1 MAEQTNEKVE
11 DKPKNPVKKSGSG
24 EKKKELKQAPV
35 KNFAKKLTK
44 NEWEILSHPLMT
56 EKSIGLIEKENKLVF
71 IVNVRSNKVD
81 IKSAVEK
88 AFDSKV
94 DTVTTAITRKGQKKA
109 YVKLAKDFSA
119 SEIATRLGM
128 L

>member
-1 MAEQTNEKVE
+1 MAGQPKEKIE
-11 DKPKNPVKKSGSG
+11 GRPEKPAKMKSDDKNVGFKRT
-24 EKKKELKQAPV
+24 
-35 KNFAKKLTK
+35 LTK
-44 NEWEILSHPLMT
+44 NEWETLSHPLMT

-71 IVNVRSNKVD
+71 IVSLKSNKPE

-88 AFDSKV
+88 IFGAKV
-94 DTVTTAITRKGQKKA
+94 DTVTTSITRKGQKKA
-109 YVKLAKDFSA
+109 FVRLAKGFSA